1 MKCVLNDIIKDIQ
14 TGPFGS
20 QLHRSEYSDEGTPVI
35 MPQDIVDWNISTEKI
50 VRIGNSHVD
59 RLARH
64 KVEYLDIIYPR
75 RGDVSK
81 CAQITNEIGWLCG
94 TGCLKV
100 KIDSEKAN
108 PQYVFYYLQQPHVG
122 KWIEL
127 HSTGATM
134 MNINSSTLRELP
146 LDIPE
151 YEIQN
156 KICEIISN
164 YDSLIANCRKQIALL
179 EEAAQRLYREWFVNF
194 RFPGH
199 ESTPIIDALPQG
211 WTYGVVE
218 NLGKFVRGKNLLT
231 TDAIPGNVP
240 VIAGGLTP
248 SCWHNISNTSCPVIT
263 ASGSGAN
270 AGYTAIHNIPVWAAD
285 CSFLD
290 TSQSEFL
297 YYIYCFLKE
306 NSSLLKSKQKGSAQP
321 HVYAKDINSCVLVIP
336 ENSILSKF
344 ENTVC
349 KYFEE
354 IGQFKSLITRL
365 KDARDILLP
374 RLMSGEIDVS
384 EISNHCLENSVGK
397 KSLHTGQPSSGT

>member
-1 MKCVLNDIIKDIQ
+1 MKCVLNDIVKDIQ

-20 QLHRSEYSDEGTPVI
+20 QLHRSDYSDEGTPVI

-50 VRIGNSHVD
+50 VRVGNSHVE
-59 RLARH
+59 RLVRH
-64 KVEYLDIIYPR
+64 KVEYLDIVYPR

-146 LDIPE
+146 LDIPAH
-151 YEIQN
+151 EIQN
-156 KICEIISN
+156 TICEIISN

-199 ESTPIIDALPQG
+199 ESTQIIDALPQG
-211 WTYGVVE
+211 WKRGTVRECLRIKSGKDHKILKDGHYPVYGSGGIMRYGDKYLFDKPSILIPRKGSLNNIMLAE
-218 NLGKFVRGKNLLT
+218 GKFWTIDTMFYTEIVSDEYLYYVYLQIKDWDLYSQNIGAAVPSMNTTILYGKELLFPTDNLVVKFNESVKHTFASINLLKKE
-231 TDAIPGNVP
+231 
-240 VIAGGLTP
+240 IA
-248 SCWHNISNTSCPVIT
+248 
-263 ASGSGAN
+263 
-270 AGYTAIHNIPVWAAD
+270 D
-285 CSFLD
+285 
-290 TSQSEFL
+290 
-297 YYIYCFLKE
+297 
-306 NSSLLKSKQKGSAQP
+306 LLESR
-321 HVYAKDINSCVLVIP
+321 NM
-336 ENSILSKF
+336 
-344 ENTVC
+344 
-349 KYFEE
+349 
-354 IGQFKSLITRL
+354 
-365 KDARDILLP
+365 LLP
-374 RLMSGEIDVS
+374 HLMSGEIDVS

-397 KSLHTGQPSSGT
+397 NFLHTGQPSSGT